1 MTYFRR
7 SGGQIALLAL
17 SVIGAIISI
26 YLTITHYDKQTL
38 VCATG
43 GLINCER
50 VLSSSY
56 SLVPGTNLPIS
67 IPGLLWFCALGALA
81 LFAWRVWPA
90 RRALLLAE
98 VAWSA
103 LGLLSA
109 LYLVYAEIV
118 RLDAICAWCTSL
130 HVIILVT
137 LIISALLLQQAGGD
151 EEVFDE
157 EEEEEEEAPKITPKQ
172 ITAKQR

>member
-7 SGGQIALLAL
+7 NGGQIALLAL
-17 SVIGAIISI
+17 SIIGVIISI

-38 VCATG
+38 VCSTS

-56 SLVPGTNLPIS
+56 SVVPGTDLPIS
-67 IPGLLWFCALGALA
+67 IPGLLWFCVLGVLA
-81 LFAWRVWPA
+81 VFAWRVWPN
-90 RRALLLAE
+90 RRSLLIAE
-98 VAWSA
+98 VAWST
-103 LGLLSA
+103 LGLLTA

-137 LIISALLLQQAGGD
+137 LIISAFLLQQASMD
-151 EEVFDE
+151 EEEFDE
-157 EEEEEEEAPKITPKQ
+157 EEETPRV
-172 ITAKQR
+172 AARQR